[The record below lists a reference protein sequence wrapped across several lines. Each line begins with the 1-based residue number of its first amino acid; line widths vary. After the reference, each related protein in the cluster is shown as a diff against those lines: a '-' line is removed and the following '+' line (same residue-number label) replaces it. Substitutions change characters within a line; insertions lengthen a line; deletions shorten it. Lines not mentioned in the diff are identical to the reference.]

1 MVNKPSKKFQLRLL
15 QNYLTNLSVIHTDYM
30 IIIKTDKEIQS
41 MRAGGKIHAR
51 ILRMVA
57 ERAVV
62 GVSTM
67 ELDYYA
73 EQLVRDAGAIPAF
86 KGYQP
91 DGQDGPYPATLC
103 TSINDEIVHGI
114 PGADR
119 ILADGDIISIDLGIQ
134 YQGVF
139 LDGATT
145 IAVGT
150 VSEKI
155 KSFMHDTHTALMI
168 GIEQARAGNT
178 TGDIGHA
185 IQSFVNK
192 RYGIVKGLAGH
203 GVGRKIHEDPFI
215 PNYGKAGQGTKLVAG
230 MTIAIEPMLTI
241 GSPETDILD
250 DDWTFVTTDGT
261 LAAHFEHTL
270 LITDGD
276 PEILT
281 KE

>member
-1 MVNKPSKKFQLRLL
+1 
-15 QNYLTNLSVIHTDYM
+15 M

-51 ILRMVA
+51 VLRMVA
-57 ERAVV
+57 ERAVA

-67 ELDYYA
+67 ELDFYA

-114 PGADR
+114 PAADR
-119 ILADGDIISIDLGIQ
+119 VLEDGDIISIDLGIQ

-139 LDGATT
+139 LDGAITVP
-145 IAVGT
+145 VGNM
-150 VSEKI
+150 SEKI
-155 KSFMHDTHTALMI
+155 KSFMSDTHTALMV

-178 TGDIGHA
+178 TGDIGYA
-185 IQSFVNK
+185 IQQFVNK

-203 GVGRKIHEDPFI
+203 GVGRKIHEDPYI
-215 PNYGKAGQGTKLVAG
+215 PNYGKKGQGTKLVPG
-230 MTIAIEPMLTI
+230 MTIAIEPMLTM

-250 DDWTFVTTDGT
+250 DDWTFVTSDGS

>member
-1 MVNKPSKKFQLRLL
+1 
-15 QNYLTNLSVIHTDYM
+15 M

-57 ERAVV
+57 ERAVA

-67 ELDYYA
+67 ELDFYA
-73 EQLVRDAGAIPAF
+73 EQLVHDAGAVPAF
-86 KGYQP
+86 KGYKP

-103 TSINDEIVHGI
+103 TSVNDEIVHGI
-114 PGADR
+114 PTVHR
-119 ILADGDIISIDLGIQ
+119 ILQDGDIVSIDLGIQ

-139 LDGATT
+139 LDGAITVPVGIVSKK
-145 IAVGT
+145 IA
-150 VSEKI
+150 
-155 KSFMHDTHTALMI
+155 SFMDDTYKALMV
-168 GIEQARAGNT
+168 GIEQARPGNT

-185 IQSFVNK
+185 IQQFVNK

-215 PNYGKAGQGTKLVAG
+215 PNYGKPGQGTTLVPG

-241 GSPETDILD
+241 GNPETDILD
-250 DDWTFVTTDGT
+250 DDWTFVTSDGS

>member
-1 MVNKPSKKFQLRLL
+1 
-15 QNYLTNLSVIHTDYM
+15 M

-41 MRAGGKIHAR
+41 MRDGGKIHAR

-57 ERAVV
+57 ERAVA

-114 PGADR
+114 PAADR
-119 ILADGDIISIDLGIQ
+119 VLEDGDIISIDLGIQ

-139 LDGATT
+139 LDGAITVP
-145 IAVGT
+145 VGNM
-150 VSEKI
+150 SEKI
-155 KSFMHDTHTALMI
+155 KSFMSDTHIALMV

-178 TGDIGHA
+178 TGDIGYA
-185 IQSFVNK
+185 IQQFVNK

-203 GVGRKIHEDPFI
+203 GVGRKIHEDPYI
-215 PNYGKAGQGTKLVAG
+215 PNYGKKGQGTKLVVG

-250 DDWTFVTTDGT
+250 DDWTFVTSDGS

>member
-1 MVNKPSKKFQLRLL
+1 
-15 QNYLTNLSVIHTDYM
+15 M

-67 ELDYYA
+67 ELDFYA

-114 PGADR
+114 PAADR

-139 LDGATT
+139 LDGAIT
-145 IAVGT
+145 IAIGK

-155 KSFMHDTHTALMI
+155 ASFMNDTHTALMI
-168 GIEQARAGNT
+168 GIEQARAGST
-178 TGDIGHA
+178 TGDIGFA

-203 GVGRKIHEDPFI
+203 GVGRKIHEDPYI
-215 PNYGKAGQGTKLVAG
+215 PNYGKAGQGTKLVPG
-230 MTIAIEPMLTI
+230 MTIAIEPMLTM
-241 GSPETDILD
+241 GSAETDILD
-250 DDWTFVTTDGT
+250 DDWTFVTSDGS

-276 PEILT
+276 PEVLT

>member
-1 MVNKPSKKFQLRLL
+1 
-15 QNYLTNLSVIHTDYM
+15 M

-57 ERAVV
+57 ERAVA

-67 ELDYYA
+67 ELDFYA

-86 KGYQP
+86 KGYKP

-103 TSINDEIVHGI
+103 TSVNDEIVHGI
-114 PGADR
+114 PTVHR
-119 ILADGDIISIDLGIQ
+119 ILQDGDIVSIDLGIQ

-139 LDGATT
+139 LDGAITVPVGIVSKK
-145 IAVGT
+145 IA
-150 VSEKI
+150 
-155 KSFMHDTHTALMI
+155 SFMDDTYKALMV
-168 GIEQARAGNT
+168 GIEQARPGNT

-185 IQSFVNK
+185 IQQFVNK

-215 PNYGKAGQGTKLVAG
+215 PNYGKPGQGTKLVPG

-241 GSPETDILD
+241 GNPETDILD
-250 DDWTFVTTDGT
+250 DDWTFVTSDGS

>member
-1 MVNKPSKKFQLRLL
+1 
-15 QNYLTNLSVIHTDYM
+15 M
-30 IIIKTDKEIQS
+30 IIIKTDKEIQL

-51 ILRMVA
+51 VLRMVA
-57 ERAVV
+57 ERVAP
-62 GVSTM
+62 GVSTA
-67 ELDYYA
+67 ELDFFA

-91 DGQDGPYPATLC
+91 DGQYSPFPATLC

-114 PGADR
+114 PAADR
-119 ILADGDIISIDLGIQ
+119 ILEEGDIISIDLGIQ
-134 YQGVF
+134 YEGVF
-139 LDGATT
+139 LDGAIT
-145 IAVGT
+145 IAVGN
-150 VSEKI
+150 VPEKI
-155 KSFMHDTHTALMI
+155 KSFMNDTHTAMMI
-168 GIEQARAGNT
+168 GIEQARSGNT

-185 IQSFVNK
+185 IQEFVNK

-215 PNYGKAGQGTKLVAG
+215 PNYGKKGQGTKLVAG
-230 MTIAIEPMLTI
+230 MTIAIEPMLTM
-241 GSPETDILD
+241 GSAETDILD
-250 DDWTFVTTDGT
+250 DDWTFVTSDGS